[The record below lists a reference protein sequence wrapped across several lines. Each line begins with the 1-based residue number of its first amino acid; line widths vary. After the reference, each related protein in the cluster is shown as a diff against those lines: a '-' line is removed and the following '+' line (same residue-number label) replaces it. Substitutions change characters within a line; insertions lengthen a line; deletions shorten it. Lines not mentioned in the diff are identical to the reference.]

1 MSVWKSNFFLQTG
14 LPAALPK
21 PPVRNAVLDERFAAE
36 HRLPRRFG
44 GRGIDKIPRRIR
56 PPLLF
61 NFYEGMRHI
70 ELREADASVLFPS
83 KQAKKEFR
91 AHTQHQRAFWEYM
104 LELYVLF
111 EQQERAADPPPEEE
125 TPKIRKK
132 RLRRKFYFLK
142 EPEQQQLVRDHITDR
157 WERENYAHVRETCH
171 QENLRHLVDIRRDL
185 RLLLAKVGR
194 ALDPTDD
201 LTLDPTE
208 ESQELAL
215 DSMDE
220 EPEEPEEPQD
230 LIAQELEPVTPE

>member
-21 PPVRNAVLDERFAAE
+21 PPVRNVVLDERFAAE

-61 NFYEGMRHI
+61 NFYECMRII
-70 ELREADASVLFPS
+70 ELHETDPTVKLDSR
-83 KQAKKEFR
+83 QAKTEFR
-91 AHTQHQRAFWEYM
+91 AHTLHQRAFWDYM
-104 LELYVLF
+104 LELYILF
-111 EQQERAADPPPEEE
+111 DQQERAADPPPEEE

-132 RLRRKFYFLK
+132 RLRHKFYFLK

-185 RLLLAKVGR
+185 RILLAKVGR
-194 ALDPTDD
+194 ALDPTEPAQEN
-201 LTLDPTE
+201 TLDPAQEAQETELQEGTTDTE
-208 ESQELAL
+208 EQ
-215 DSMDE
+215 
-220 EPEEPEEPQD
+220 
-230 LIAQELEPVTPE
+230 

>member
-1 MSVWKSNFFLQTG
+1 VCLSLDTPPNMSVWKSNFFLQTG

-44 GRGIDKIPRRIR
+44 GRGTDKIPRRKR

-61 NFYEGMRHI
+61 NFYECMRVI
-70 ELREADASVLFPS
+70 ELHETDPSVKLNS
-83 KQAKKEFR
+83 EKAKKEFR
-91 AHTQHQRAFWEYM
+91 AHTLHQRAFWDYM

-111 EQQERAADPPPEEE
+111 DKQERAADPPPEEE
-125 TPKIRKK
+125 TG
-132 RLRRKFYFLK
+132 RLRRNRLRHKFYFLK
-142 EPEQQQLVRDHITDR
+142 EPEQQQLVRDHISDR

-185 RLLLAKVGR
+185 RVLLAKVDR

-201 LTLDPTE
+201 LEAQANTLGSIDEELE
-208 ESQELAL
+208 ESQ
-215 DSMDE
+215 D
-220 EPEEPEEPQD
+220 
-230 LIAQELEPVTPE
+230 LEPITTE